1 MAFLEGI
8 HVLRGSKGIMAF
20 SLLSIGPVIFGSVE
34 DLIAYLQNK
43 QLLATT
49 RSCPT
54 CGSPMD
60 LQRRSD
66 IQDKYR
72 YIKSNV

>member
-1 MAFLEGI
+1 MFLE
-8 HVLRGSKGIMAF
+8 VAKGIMAF